1 MKLLRFFASI
11 RIFHFSFYIHIRW
24 LDGVGVS
31 VGYISSGS
39 QFFMINPQADFW
51 HFVCRSVVITSLR
64 LKVQCVK
71 FNLTYELSG
80 SLVVFVS
87 EAL

>member
-39 QFFMINPQADFW
+39 QFFMINPQATLIDFFQVW
-51 HFVCRSVVITSLR
+51 LLAFCLQVCSDY
-64 LKVQCVK
+64 KPAVK
-71 FNLTYELSG
+71 GPVCEI
-80 SLVVFVS
+80 
-87 EAL
+87 